1 MRSFSFRTTGLLVA
15 ATLTT
20 ACYQGVSLTAA
31 DTDDPL
37 GHDDGSDGTGA
48 SDDDGGSSGDGPASQ
63 CANADLTP
71 SRSPLRRLTA
81 REYERTVSD
90 LFGGMTFDGLGL
102 VEESPERYYSNN
114 VLEQPITSLHIERYA
129 AAAQQVA
136 NEASAALEWAPCD
149 LDGDEACVETTALWL
164 AERAYRR
171 PLSDEEAD
179 VYSTFARTSV
189 AQHGTQ
195 DGLRMLIEALLESPY
210 FLYRP
215 ELGVAGNGE
224 AGALTGYEL
233 ASRLSYLLWESMPD
247 DALFAAAADGTLSS
261 DDGLRAQ
268 AERLLA
274 DPRAEH
280 VVSRFH
286 AEYFKLHRIADLD
299 LDATSFPELDE
310 DLKNDLAE
318 STRRFLDDAFWD
330 GNYAEMLEGKTGW
343 VNDRLAPLF
352 GVESPGS
359 ETLVRVDLPAE
370 QRSGALL
377 QPGVLAASS
386 LSLRHS
392 PTKRGVFV
400 LEQILCSE
408 PAPPPDNVEGGT
420 EDEGP
425 SDGRTVRE
433 LIEQSHSDPSCQTC
447 HHQIDGIGFVFE
459 NYDALGRF
467 RTEDNGQAVDASGTL
482 YGTDVDRDVAGP
494 QELLEAIGES
504 NSARACIAE
513 QWFSFAHGRSVSDE
527 DECAIETLAAALEA
541 SEGDMQ
547 SMLLEIVM
555 SPAFRERAQG
565 EEE

>member
-1 MRSFSFRTTGLLVA
+1 MRSFSIRTTGLLVA

-20 ACYQGVSLTAA
+20 ACYQGVSLDAV
-31 DTDDPL
+31 DTD
-37 GHDDGSDGTGA
+37 GVETSGDGSDETGVP
-48 SDDDGGSSGDGPASQ
+48 DDDGGTSGDAPTSE
-63 CANADLTP
+63 CANADLAP

-90 LFGGMTFDGLGL
+90 LFGGMVFDDLGL

-136 NEASAALEWAPCD
+136 DEASAALDWAPCD
-149 LDGDEACVETTALWL
+149 PEGDEACVETTALWL

-171 PLSDEEAD
+171 PLSDQEANA
-179 VYSTFARTSV
+179 YTTFARTSV
-189 AQHGTQ
+189 AQYGTR

-215 ELGVAGNGE
+215 ELGVAGDGD
-224 AGALTGYEL
+224 AGALTSHEL

-247 DALFAAAADGTLSS
+247 DTLFAAAVDGTLAT
-261 DDGLRAQ
+261 DEGLRAQ

-274 DPRAEH
+274 DPRARE

-310 DLKNDLAE
+310 DLKRDLAE
-318 STRRFLDDAFWD
+318 STRRFLDDAFWN
-330 GNYAEMLEGKTGW
+330 GSYAELLEGQSGW
-343 VNDRLAPLF
+343 INDRLAPLY
-352 GVESPGS
+352 GVDAPGS
-359 ETLVRVDLPAE
+359 DALVRVDLPGE

-420 EDEGP
+420 DDEGP
-425 SDGRTVRE
+425 GDGKTVRE
-433 LIEQSHSDPSCQTC
+433 LIEQSHSDASCQTC
-447 HHQIDGIGFVFE
+447 HHQLDGIGFVFE

-467 RTEDNGQAVDASGTL
+467 RTEDNGQPVDASGTL

-494 QELLEAIGES
+494 RELLEAIGES
-504 NSARACIAE
+504 QRARACIAE
-513 QWFSFAHGRSVSDE
+513 QWFSFAHGRSVSHE
-527 DECAIETLAAALEA
+527 DECTIDALASALEA